1 MANIKINGNDKELT
15 NLSDDQTSG
24 QAKDQDVLNPEF
36 KVDTD
41 LLETPETPKPRV
53 IHNLS

>member
-15 NLSDDQTSG
+15 NLSDDQTSEQTSG
-24 QAKDQDVLNPEF
+24 QDVLNPEF
-36 KVDTD
+36 KVDAE

>member
-1 MANIKINGNDKELT
+1 MGNIKINGNDKELT

-24 QAKDQDVLNPEF
+24 QTKDQDVLNPEF
-36 KVDTD
+36 KIDVD
-41 LLETPETPKPRV
+41 LLDTPETSKPRV